1 MGHILWPILYGISIN
16 YIRGFKL
23 YKKRLMFKIK
33 VPMVI
38 SVVDFVIIKLKSLQ
52 LLDQVHEMQHDL
64 MHWMAMV
71 NFSYVFK
78 IWQWIALPIGY
89 IVHWMVSNVTLSSLS
104 SRTR

>member
-1 MGHILWPILYGISIN
+1 MVYIIYNMPNILFINTEPWELTSID
-16 YIRGFKL
+16 YTVKWKKL
-23 YKKRLMFKIK
+23 IYKIK

-52 LLDQVHEMQHDL
+52 LLDQVHVMQHDL

-78 IWQWIALPIGY
+78 IWQWIALPIG
-89 IVHWMVSNVTLSSLS
+89 
-104 SRTR
+104 